1 MVTLWPPM
9 LADAV
14 LGGLAGARRGG
25 CCARSG
31 RVMAAKRAAG
41 ARTATGLR
49 KRFMES
55 VSSGGGLARLAIL
68 RRNDGGCWRRV
79 AGGAA
84 VKLGVAFR
92 GATSNSKAAFA
103 C

>member
-1 MVTLWPPM
+1 MVSLWPPM
-9 LADAV
+9 LAEAV
-14 LGGLAGARRGG
+14 LGGLAGARRGAG

-55 VSSGGGLARLAIL
+55 VSSGVDWHDWPFYAGMTE
-68 RRNDGGCWRRV
+68 V
-79 AGGAA
+79 AGGE
-84 VKLGVAFR
+84 LPGER
-92 GATSNSKAAFA
+92 RSNKESLSGGRHPTAR
-103 C
+103 